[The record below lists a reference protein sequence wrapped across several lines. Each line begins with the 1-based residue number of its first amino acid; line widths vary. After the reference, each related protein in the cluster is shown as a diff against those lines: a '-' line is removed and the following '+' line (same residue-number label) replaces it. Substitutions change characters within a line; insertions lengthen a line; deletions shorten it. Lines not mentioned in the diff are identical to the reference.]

1 MVAINQTI
9 SIIALNMK
17 FLVYKLKDF
26 QREFFLRTPQ
36 YVVFKKHTLNLKTEI
51 D

>member
-9 SIIALNMK
+9 SIITLNMK
-17 FLVYKLKDF
+17 FLMYKLKDF
-26 QREFFLRTPQ
+26 QREFFLKTQQ
-36 YVVFKKHTLNLKTEI
+36 YVVFKKYTLNLKTQI